1 VKWQV
6 GDYLAHRRNLLNDL
20 SGSEWLY
27 WTDSIY
33 LTVYPVD
40 ATHNLRKTHG
50 AMKPP
55 ELMADIIKFFT
66 KKGELVL
73 DPFAGVGGTLL
84 GAALAQRRAL
94 GYEINPNWISIY
106 EQICRDFVIQDN
118 TLIQRTSCVQS
129 QGCLPI
135 SGIMKEG
142 DCLEL
147 MSALD
152 DASVDAIITDP
163 PYGCDHATT
172 GFAAET
178 NFNMFN
184 YDEERDFGNSRSF
197 DEFYLRM
204 KEFGLEAARVLKSGR
219 YLVLIIGDRYKNG
232 EYIPLGVRV
241 ADVMR
246 STGFLLKGIKIWSN
260 KATQRP
266 LKPYAVMSSFVPNIT
281 HQNIVILKKKD

>member
-1 VKWQV
+1 MRV
-6 GDYLAHRRNLLNDL
+6 GDCLARRRNLLNNL

-27 WTDSIY
+27 WTDSLY
-33 LTVYPVD
+33 LTAYAVD
-40 ATHNLRKTHG
+40 ATHGLRKAHG

-55 ELMADIIKFFT
+55 ELMADIIRFFT
-66 KKGELVL
+66 KRDELVL

-84 GAALAQRRAL
+84 GAALAGRRAL
-94 GYEINPNWISIY
+94 GYEINPDWIRIY
-106 EQICRDFVIQDN
+106 GQISREFVVQDN
-118 TLIQRTSCVQS
+118 ALVRRSSCEQA
-129 QGCLPI
+129 QEFLPI
-135 SGIMKEG
+135 SGVMKEG
-142 DCLEL
+142 DCLAL
-147 MSALD
+147 MSELD
-152 DASVDAIITDP
+152 SESVDAIITDP

-172 GFAAET
+172 GFARET

-184 YDEERDFGNSRSF
+184 YDDDRDFGNSGSF

-204 KEFGLEAARVLKSGR
+204 KDFGMAAARVLKPSH

-246 STGFLLKGIKIWSN
+246 TAGFLFKGIKIWSN
-260 KATQRP
+260 KVTQRP
-266 LKPYAVMSSFVPNIT
+266 LKPYAVLSSFVPNIT